1 MAAEILAAMAPLVTE
16 SGAPDGSIRRT
27 LSLAHTRQLS
37 AAFAVTHRQIEI
49 EALTNG
55 IVPTRY
61 LRNMNS
67 FSLAD
72 QIRLLCSQAAVV
84 GLGGLGGTVIEILA
98 RAGVGHLVLI
108 DGDRF
113 EDHNLNRQMLCLQES
128 IDSSKAQKA
137 AERVYA
143 INSSVNISVQ
153 PLFLTDENALHLIAG
168 SQVVVDCLDNIH
180 SRFTVQTAAQSA
192 DIPLVTAAV
201 AGTTGHVTTIFA
213 QDVGLERIHGPRHSL
228 ANTHGAEIIL
238 GNLPQTVTMVA
249 AMEGAEALKVL
260 TGRTGQLLRNK
271 LWVMDLSDNTF
282 EVISLI

>member
-1 MAAEILAAMAPLVTE
+1 MVAEILAAMAPLVAE
-16 SGAPDGSIRRT
+16 SRAPDGSVRRT

-37 AAFAVTHRQIEI
+37 AAFDVTHHQIEI
-49 EALTNG
+49 VGLTND

-67 FSLAD
+67 FSATD
-72 QIRLLCSQAAVV
+72 QIRLLRSQAAVV
-84 GLGGLGGTVIEILA
+84 GLGGLGGMVIEILA

-113 EDHNLNRQMLCLQES
+113 EEHNLNRQMLCLQES
-128 IDSSKAQKA
+128 IGSTKAQRA
-137 AERVYA
+137 AERVQA
-143 INSSVNISVQ
+143 INSSVGITVQ
-153 PLFLTDENALHLIAG
+153 PLFLTDENALDLIG
-168 SQVVVDCLDNIH
+168 ESQVVVDCLDNIH
-180 SRFTVQTAAQSA
+180 SRFMLQTASQRAGIA
-192 DIPLVTAAV
+192 LVSAAV

-249 AMEGAEALKVL
+249 AMESAEALKIL
-260 TGRTGQLLRNK
+260 TGRTQQLLRDK

-282 EVISLI
+282 EVISLV